1 MDEFSRALYQAAQA
15 VGAEL
20 GRSLSLDCRPLMGG
34 KPHVATAALPNPG
47 HRPRQAAVEES
58 RQEVA
63 ATPEDLDYWLEK
75 ASGRTGADDPGWY
88 FSGRRRLNASVV
100 PFLKGPPGV
109 LLVTGITASG
119 KSAILGRAVAL
130 SDATFGT
137 SALFAA
143 AVGHCP
149 PHTVPDEG
157 AVTTA
162 VTAHNREPLGLL
174 TVIAKKLGAA
184 ADPSGRDQ
192 LQPAGRRRPQQRRS
206 RRPRPGRWR

>member
-47 HRPRQAAVEES
+47 YRPRQAAVEES
-58 RQEVA
+58 RQAVA

-157 AVTTA
+157 AVSPRSPLTT
-162 VTAHNREPLGLL
+162 G
-174 TVIAKKLGAA
+174 
-184 ADPSGRDQ
+184 
-192 LQPAGRRRPQQRRS
+192 S
-206 RRPRPGRWR
+206 RWGC